1 MLTKPEDEPDRD
13 DDRAILTIDL
23 GAVVDNWLLLQRA
36 AAPAEAA
43 AAVKADG
50 YGLGM
55 ARVAPALAAAGART
69 FFVATAREGA
79 VLRALLPAPDIY
91 VLNGVA
97 AGGADAMHEHR
108 LRPCLCSL
116 DQLATWRMRGKG
128 RPAALHID
136 TGINRLGLAPDD
148 VARLAGD
155 RSPLAGIEIS
165 LVMSHLACGDDP
177 EHELNRR
184 QLADFAAAR
193 QALGLAG
200 LPASIAASSG
210 ILLGPAYHLAMVR
223 PGASL
228 YGIAPLA
235 GRPNPM
241 RQVLRLEAKIIQV
254 RHVEKGMSVGYAAT
268 HPVRAPGRIAV
279 IGLGY
284 ADGFL
289 RALGNRG
296 QGVLGGQRVPVV
308 GRVSMDLVTLD
319 VSAISPELARPGAL
333 VELIGPGH
341 SIEELAAEAG
351 TSGYEMLTVLGRRY
365 RRVYIEPAARGVGD
379 AGSSS

>member
-1 MLTKPEDEPDRD
+1 LRPDRED
-13 DDRAILTIDL
+13 DDRAVLTIDL
-23 GAVVDNWLLLQRA
+23 GAVVENWQLLRRE

-50 YGLGM
+50 YGLSM

-79 VLRALLPAPDIY
+79 QLRALLPAPDIY
-91 VLNGVA
+91 VLNGVS

-108 LRPCLCSL
+108 LSPCLCSL
-116 DQLATWRMRGKG
+116 DQLTTWRAGGKG

-136 TGINRLGLAPDD
+136 TGINRLGLAPDE
-148 VARLAGD
+148 VAALAGN
-155 RSPLAGIEIS
+155 RSLLAGLEIS
-165 LVMSHLACGDDP
+165 LVMSHLACGDEP
-177 EHELNRR
+177 EHDLNRR
-184 QLADFAAAR
+184 QLDAFHAAR

-210 ILLGPAYHLAMVR
+210 IFLGPDYHLAMVR

-228 YGIAPLA
+228 YGIAPFA
-235 GRPNPM
+235 DRPNPM
-241 RQVLRLEAKIIQV
+241 HQVLRLEGKIIQV
-254 RHVEKGMSVGYAAT
+254 RRVESGMTIGYGAT
-268 HPVRAPGRIAV
+268 HAVGEAGRIAI

-296 QGVLGGQRVPVV
+296 HGVLGGRRIPVV

-319 VSAISPELARPGAL
+319 VSAIPPELARPGAL
-333 VELIGPGH
+333 VEVIGPGH

-351 TSGYEMLTVLGRRY
+351 TSGYEMLTALGRRY
-365 RRVYIEPAARGVGD
+365 RRVYIEPGVGQAD
-379 AGSSS
+379 SAS

>member
-1 MLTKPEDEPDRD
+1 MLTTPHDADRED

-23 GAVVDNWLLLQRA
+23 GAVVENWLLLQRA

-79 VLRALLPAPDIY
+79 ALRALLPAPDIY

-97 AGGADAMHEHR
+97 ASGADAMHEHR

-155 RSPLAGIEIS
+155 RSPLEGIEIS

-177 EHELNRR
+177 EHDLNRR
-184 QLADFAAAR
+184 QLADFHAAR

-268 HPVRAPGRIAV
+268 HPVAKPGRIAV

-296 QGVLGGQRVPVV
+296 QGVLGGQRIPVV

>member
-1 MLTKPEDEPDRD
+1 MLSKPDAADREEDGQ
-13 DDRAILTIDL
+13 AILTIDL
-23 GAVVDNWLLLQRA
+23 GAVVENWQLLQRE

-79 VLRALLPAPDIY
+79 ALRALLPVPDIY

-136 TGINRLGLAPDD
+136 TGINRLGLGPDE
-148 VARLAGD
+148 VARLAGN
-155 RSPLAGIEIS
+155 RSALAGIEIS

-177 EHELNRR
+177 GHDLNRR
-184 QLADFAAAR
+184 QLADFHAAR
-193 QALGLAG
+193 QALGLG
-200 LPASIAASSG
+200 GVPSSIAASSG
-210 ILLGPAYHLAMVR
+210 IFLGRDYHLAMVR

-254 RHVEKGMSVGYAAT
+254 RHVERGMTVGYAAT
-268 HPVRAPGRIAV
+268 HPVDEPGRIAV

-296 QGVLGGQRVPVV
+296 HGVLAGRRVPVV

-319 VSAISPELARPGAL
+319 VSAIPPELTLPGVL
-333 VELIGPGH
+333 VELIGPEH

-365 RRVYIEPAARGVGD
+365 RRVYIESDARGVGD
-379 AGSSS
+379 EDSAS